1 MSRTTPRID
10 VASPRLGPDLDH
22 LTRIIDEGWKRVSA
36 TAGYL
41 SEREAR
47 FIMAAAAVAPATGKN
62 LEIGSFKG
70 RSTVGIAYVTRELK
84 LGTVVAVDPHTSP
97 ASTDPDLR
105 GKRTSYDEFVANL
118 KSAGVFERVEIKRVY
133 SYELARE
140 WKHPIRFLWIDGDH
154 TYEGAKADV
163 DLFRPYLAD
172 GALVAMHDVLGT
184 FGGALRVFV
193 EEILDSD
200 DFGPAGFSGSIG
212 WAQYRPLDGMKAR
225 FRWRRQ
231 LLAIPARKLIPVAQ
245 RADRG
250 LHGFNKLLYKVWR
263 PLAPHGDVSLK
274 YLQRVTS

>member
-1 MSRTTPRID
+1 MSRTNPRVE
-10 VASPRLGPDLDH
+10 VASRRRRDLGPL
-22 LTRIIDEGWKRVSA
+22 RGIMDEGWKRVSA
-36 TAGYL
+36 TTGYL

-47 FIMAAAAVAPATGKN
+47 FLMAAAALAPARGKN

-70 RSTVGIAYVTRELK
+70 RSTVGIAYVTRELD

-118 KSAGVFERVEIKRVY
+118 KSAGVFEHVEIKRAY
-133 SYELARE
+133 SHDLARE

-154 TYEGAKADV
+154 TYEGAKADI
-163 DLFRPYLAD
+163 DLFKPYLAD
-172 GALVAMHDVLGT
+172 GAIVAMHDVLGT
-184 FGGALRVFV
+184 FEGALRVFV

-212 WAQYRPLDGMKAR
+212 WAQYRPLDGGSAR

-231 LLAIPARKLIPVAQ
+231 LLAIPARRLIPVAQ

-274 YLQRVTS
+274 HLQRVTS